1 MDDAAGSGIPAPRPV
16 DRAGALPLWA
26 QLQGDLRR
34 RLAAGE
40 FGEHFPGELELAD
53 VYGVSRNTVREALR
67 ALRAEGTVI
76 AQRGRRPQL
85 NATIRQPLGT
95 PYSLY
100 DAIEATGYSQ
110 RGVVHRLGEVRDSSA
125 AARLGLEAREPLFH
139 LERLRL
145 IDSEPLAL
153 EWIWSPLSIAGPLL
167 AADFSVRGF
176 YDELEARAG
185 VQISAG
191 SEHLRAVVPSASER
205 RYLGLG
211 RNGAAFEIERL
222 GLAGTQRVEW
232 RRTLVRGD
240 RFGVV
245 AEFRG
250 PRASRAGLDLLAGT
264 LPLPPPDQAQS
275 STSGA

>member
-1 MDDAAGSGIPAPRPV
+1 MLRPI
-16 DRAGALPLWA
+16 DRSGALPLWA

-40 FGEHFPGELELAD
+40 FREHFPGELELAD
-53 VYGVSRNTVREALR
+53 AYGVSRNTVREALR
-67 ALRAEGTVI
+67 ALRSEGTVV

-85 NATIRQPLGT
+85 NPTIRQPLGT

-100 DAIEATGYSQ
+100 DAIEATGLRQLS
-110 RGVVHRLGEVRDSSA
+110 VVHRLGEVRDAHA
-125 AARLGLEAREPLFH
+125 AARLGLEPAESLFH

-145 IDSEPLAL
+145 IDGEPLAL
-153 EWIWSPLSIAGPLL
+153 EWIWSPLGLARSLL
-167 AADFSVRGF
+167 TADFSVRGF
-176 YDELEARAG
+176 YDELEARTG

-191 SEHLRAVVPSASER
+191 SEHLRAVVPSAPER
-205 RYLGLG
+205 RHLSLS

-240 RFGVV
+240 RFAV
-245 AEFRG
+245 G
-250 PRASRAGLDLLAGT
+250 PSSAGPGR
-264 LPLPPPDQAQS
+264 PRQV
-275 STSGA
+275 STS